1 MKKRYIVLIIIV
13 ILILIALASVFIF
26 QKTVEEGKKYEIE
39 EIKDYGY
46 FVVRENEKYGVI
58 DKTGKNVVEAKYDNV
73 IIPNPE
79 KPVFVCYEGTSTKI
93 FNANNEQI
101 LTEEQNVEPI
111 RLKNIASSLM
121 YEKTVMT
128 YKENDKMGLI
138 NLEGDKLTKPIY
150 EEISGLPYKEG
161 ELLVKEEGKY
171 GVINI
176 KGNELIKPEYDQIN
190 TDNYSDENGY
200 KNSGYIVGIKTEEGL
215 RYGYI
220 DVKGKEI
227 LPTQYNE
234 ISRIVDIKD
243 DNNIYLIAANNGQYG
258 MFKNKAQIINN
269 EYQSITYNSS
279 DNTLTI
285 EKTKKFGV
293 ANLDGQI
300 IIPVQYTQ
308 IDNTGKYI
316 YAENTDGVKNVYQKD
331 GTEVDVDSNI
341 AILETSNEN
350 YDIKIDNT
358 NGTVYSIID
367 KNETQITKQNYTYLE
382 YLYDN
387 YFIASTGD
395 GKLGVI
401 TPQEEQKIEI
411 KYDSLE
417 KLQNTDFITTT
428 ITQDK
433 TTQLYDKNLN
443 KLCELANAN
452 IEVKE
457 NYIKIY
463 NETETKYFNL
473 DGKETSNKEILTNN
487 TIFATSK
494 DGKWGFVDKVG
505 NVVVDYIYDKV
516 TDVDEYGYAGIKK
529 DGKWGVIDNTG
540 NIVLEPTYEFD
551 SLAEPQFVGKYYK
564 VVYGYGEFYYT
575 V

>member
-1 MKKRYIVLIIIV
+1 MKKRYIVLIVIV
-13 ILILIALASVFIF
+13 ILILIALASAFIF

-79 KPVFVCYEGTSTKI
+79 KPVFVCYEGTATKI

-121 YEKTVMT
+121 YEKTVLT

-367 KNETQITKQNYTYLE
+367 KNETQITEQNYTYLE

-387 YFIASTGD
+387 YFIASTGN
-395 GKLGVI
+395 GKLRVI
-401 TPQEEQKIEI
+401 TPQEEQKIEL

-494 DGKWGFVDKVG
+494 DGKWGFVDKAG
-505 NVVVDYIYDKV
+505 NVVVDYIYDKA